1 MKKRYIPLWS
11 WILNKIEIVIIIL
24 QYIKIIIKE
33 MTDSFDN
40 YSENGDERMKKY
52 MEKYMKDREKR
63 KNDYIKFYGE
73 EDIVNRI
80 ISKMIIRTGNK
91 ADIIK
96 KQQLS
101 AEFKFRLHRET
112 TKTDIPKIK
121 IPKNKDMYELMDKQF
136 GIHNHRGWEGVKFN
150 NYSIN
155 ETDEIDDLDDLDDIS
170 ML

>member
-1 MKKRYIPLWS
+1 
-11 WILNKIEIVIIIL
+11 
-24 QYIKIIIKE
+24 

-40 YSENGDERMKKY
+40 YSEISDAKMEKY
-52 MEKYMKDREKR
+52 MEKYMKDREDSEKR

-96 KQQLS
+96 KKQLS

-121 IPKNKDMYELMDKQF
+121 IPKNKDMYERMDKQF
-136 GIHNHRGWEGVKFN
+136 GHQNHNGWEGVKFN

-155 ETDEIDDLDDLDDIS
+155 ETDEIDDFDDLS